1 MENIKYRSESLK
13 TYFSNNRVRWDQFYE
28 SERRVIENIWA
39 EKDPAILD
47 IGCGC
52 GGLGLALQE
61 HFGACHYTGI
71 EINDQAAGYAASL
84 NPKAKIYNNDFLDI
98 DESELRPESFDFV
111 FSLSCIDWQLNLDV
125 MLKKAWSMTK
135 PGGYFVASFR
145 LTQEASVNDAKRS
158 YQFINFE
165 GKMEG
170 EIAPYV
176 VLNAKD
182 LMGMIRR
189 LGAVYVYAY
198 GYYGAPSATA
208 VTPFKKLCFGVFA
221 IQKPSNDIGSDS
233 LLADLELP
241 LEFRA
246 SMLELLADDT
256 LAQLYKTPEIN

>member
-1 MENIKYRSESLK
+1 MKNIKYRSESLK
-13 TYFSNNRVRWDQFYE
+13 TYFSNNRIRWDQFYE
-28 SERRVIENIWA
+28 SERKAIEKIWVGEA
-39 EKDPAILD
+39 PAILD

-61 HFGACHYTGI
+61 RFDACNYTGI
-71 EINDQAAGYAASL
+71 EINDQAAEYATSL
-84 NPKAKIYNNDFLDI
+84 NPKAKIYSNDFLAI
-98 DESELRPESFDFV
+98 DDSELRPESFDFV
-111 FSLSCIDWQLNLDV
+111 FSLSCIDWQLNLDA

-145 LTQEASVNDAKRS
+145 LTQEPSVNDARHS

-176 VLNAKD
+176 VLNAKE

-189 LGAVYVYAY
+189 LEAAYVYAY

-221 IQKPSNDIGSDS
+221 IQKPINYHGYG
-233 LLADLELP
+233 LLRAELELP
-241 LEFRA
+241 QEFQT
-246 SMLELLADDT
+246 SMLDFLR
-256 LAQLYKTPEIN
+256 